1 MVWES
6 NTNPSFAKEPK
17 QPQTSLST
25 GLNFQKSGYI
35 NIDSW
40 LLFFFP
46 LKDSIQ
52 TKLTF

>member
-1 MVWES
+1 MGWES

-35 NIDSW
+35 NINSW
-40 LLFFFP
+40 FFFL